1 MKKMLAAITGVALF
15 GTSVWAE
22 SFSLDASHATLG
34 FAVRHLVVSTVRG
47 SFAEAAGSLE
57 TDASG
62 IPAKAAVTIKAA
74 SLATGVAD
82 RDKHLRS
89 PDFFDVEKYP
99 ELKFESTKIEKA
111 ADGVTITGNLTIRD
125 VTKEVTIP
133 CTLSGPITDPW
144 GNVRIGLEGNTQV
157 NRKDFGMVWSKVLD
171 GGGLVVE
178 DQVKIDVSLEFIKNK

>member
-1 MKKMLAAITGVALF
+1 MKKILTAITGIALSVS
-15 GTSVWAE
+15 SVWAE
-22 SFSLDASHATLG
+22 SYSLDASHASLG

-47 SFAEAAGSLE
+47 TFTQSSGSLE

-62 IPAKAAVTIKAA
+62 IPAKASVTIKAA
-74 SLATGVAD
+74 SLESGVAD

-99 ELKFESTKIEKA
+99 EIKFESTKIEKS
-111 ADGVTITGNLTIRD
+111 ADGVSVTGNLTIRD
-125 VTKEVTIP
+125 VTKEVTVP

-157 NRKDFGMVWSKVLD
+157 NRKDFGMVWSKTLD

-178 DQVKIDVSLEFIKNK
+178 DTVKIDVSLEFIKNK